1 MPKRKD
7 IKSILIIGSGPII
20 IGQASEFDYSGTQ
33 ALKALK
39 EEQYKVILHNSNP
52 ATIMTDPEFADRTYL
67 EPLTV
72 EYLEKI
78 IQREKPDALLA
89 TLGGQKALN
98 LSLELDEKGILDKHK
113 IQLIG
118 VNTDSIRKAEDR
130 MLFRKSMEKIGLE
143 VPESGYASSM
153 KEAVDIVK
161 RIKFPVV
168 LRPSFTLGGTGGN
181 IIKNWEDFYKFL
193 PLGLAISPI
202 TRVLIEKSIIGWKEF
217 ELEVMRD
224 KKDNV
229 VIVCTIENFDP
240 MGVHTGDSITVAPAQ
255 TLTDKEYQR
264 LRDASIAIMREIG
277 VETGGSNIQFAIN
290 PSDGRM
296 MVVEMNP
303 RVSRSSALASKAT
316 GFPIAK
322 MAAKLAVGYTL
333 DEILNDITKK
343 TPACFEP
350 AIDYVVVKIPR
361 FAFEKFP
368 EEEPALTTQM
378 KSVGETMAIGRTF
391 KEALQKAIRSL
402 EIDKWGFEE
411 KYKKK
416 EKIVLKEDLTQ
427 PNAER
432 IWYIADALRKGISV
446 NKIYKLTQIDPFFL
460 QNIKD
465 IVNFEEKIKSL
476 RKDPLNFS
484 LLQRAK
490 ELGFSDKRIGEL
502 AGLTEDEVRKLREKA
517 RIYPV
522 WKVVDTCAGEFES
535 ETPYFY
541 STYEEENE
549 ATEIP
554 QKKAIILGSG
564 PNRIGQGIEFDYCC
578 VHGVFALRDSGYKAI
593 MINSNPETVSTDYD
607 ISDRL
612 YFDPVTLED
621 VLSIY
626 RNEKPEGIIVQ
637 FGGQTPLKISIELW
651 KNKVKILGTSSQS
664 IDETEDR
671 EKFDKF
677 LTRLN
682 LQRPRNGMARN
693 SSQALK
699 TAENIGYPVLVRP
712 SYVLGGR
719 AMKVIHN
726 EEELEKYVKSIQEYC
741 TEYPILID
749 EFIDNAVELDVDILC
764 DGQDVY
770 IGGVL
775 EHIQEAGIHSG
786 DATMVTPPYF
796 IADRIIEEVKRQV
809 TLMAKELQILGLMN
823 VQVAVKGT
831 KIYILEVNPRAS
843 RTVPFLS
850 KATGV
855 PLAKIATQLIMGEKL
870 RDMNITRHLL
880 NLYAVKEAVFSF
892 DKFMEVDPIL
902 GPEMR
907 STGESI
913 GIDTHFPLAF
923 LKAEEGAGF
932 HLPQEGSIFVSA
944 PDEDKPKIIPI
955 VEKLEQLGFNL
966 VATEG
971 TAQYLRRHGFRV
983 DTVGKVYKEK
993 RNILEDIKEGKVGMI
1008 FNSPSGTHE
1017 ISDAHKIRKI
1027 AFVYR
1032 IPCYTTI
1039 PSASAAV
1046 KAIEM
1051 RRKTPPSLLCLQDIH
1066 SNSVIQ

>member
-1 MPKRKD
+1 VPKRKD

-39 EEQYKVILHNSNP
+39 EEQYKVILLNSNP

-98 LSLELDEKGILDKHK
+98 LALELDEKGILDKHK
-113 IQLIG
+113 IRLIG
-118 VNTDSIRKAEDR
+118 VSTDSIRKAEDR
-130 MLFRKSMEKIGLE
+130 MLFRKSMEKIGLQ

-202 TRVLIEKSIIGWKEF
+202 TKVLIEKSIIGWKEF

-229 VIVCTIENFDP
+229 VIVCAIENFDP

-411 KYKKK
+411 KYKKR
-416 EKIVLKEDLTQ
+416 EQIVLKEDHTQ

-476 RKDPLNFS
+476 RKDSSNFN

-549 ATEIP
+549 VPEIP
-554 QKKAIILGSG
+554 QKKVIILGSG

-741 TEYPILID
+741 SEYPILID
-749 EFIDNAVELDVDILC
+749 EFIDNAIELDVDILC

-770 IGGVL
+770 IGGIL

-870 RDMNITRHLL
+870 RDMNITRHPL

-923 LKAEEGAGF
+923 LKAQEGAGF
-932 HLPQEGSIFVSA
+932 HLPQEGNIFVSA

-971 TAQYLRRHGFRV
+971 TTQYLRRHGFRV

-993 RNILEDIKEGKVGMI
+993 RNILEEIKEGKVGMI

-1027 AFVYR
+1027 AFAYR

-1051 RRKTPPSLLCLQDIH
+1051 RRKTLPSLLCLQDIH
-1066 SNSVIQ
+1066 SNSIIQ